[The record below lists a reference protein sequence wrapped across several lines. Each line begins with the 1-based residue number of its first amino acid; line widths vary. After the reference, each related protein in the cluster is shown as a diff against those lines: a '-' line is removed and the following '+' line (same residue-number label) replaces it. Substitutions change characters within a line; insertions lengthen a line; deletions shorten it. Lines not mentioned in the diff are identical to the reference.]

1 LDDEGVYLQK
11 KAGQRRLVWT
21 PDCTKNSWMEIK
33 SARASGLRER
43 TGCAA
48 CINPDACLMQAGDS
62 GDDR

>member
-1 LDDEGVYLQK
+1 LDDEGVHLQK
-11 KAGQRRLVWT
+11 KAGQRRLGWT
-21 PDCTKNSWMEIK
+21 TDSTKNSWMEIK

-48 CINPDACLMQAGDS
+48 RINPDAGLVQAGDS